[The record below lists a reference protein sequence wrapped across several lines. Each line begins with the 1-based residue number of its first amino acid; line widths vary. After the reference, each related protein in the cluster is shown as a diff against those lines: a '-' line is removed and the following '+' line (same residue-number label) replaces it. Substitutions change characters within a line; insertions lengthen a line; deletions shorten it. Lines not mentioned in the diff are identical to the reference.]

1 MKENELEFSDWP
13 MFDLL
18 MTNEELCRELLE
30 VVLDAPVSNIEYIIA
45 ENDIRPTLT
54 NHGVRLDAYVKTEN
68 EVYNIEMQTVKRTKL
83 GRRLR
88 FYQGAMD
95 TLALRRGEHYGNLP
109 PCYIVF
115 ICLHDP
121 FNAGLPVYTLNVKC
135 QENTSVETDHGFT
148 WVVLAASAWDR
159 LPPGRLRNLLHYIAT
174 GEAGDDRFATKLA
187 AAVRAANGDEA
198 WRKEK
203 MALLTFE
210 EDMEIQ
216 RRMLEED
223 REDLETLRRMLEEDR
238 EDLETLR
245 RMLEEDR
252 EDLETLRRML
262 KEDREDLEAR
272 RRMVEEQRRTLEEQ
286 RRVLEE
292 QRRMLQEDLEKL
304 EHIAVETTESEGRAE
319 GLEEGEARLG
329 ALVTALIESGRS
341 EEVALVATDAAA
353 RRARFEEF
361 GL

>member
-30 VVLDAPVSNIEYIIA
+30 VVLNAPVSNIEYIIA

-68 EVYNIEMQTVKRTKL
+68 EVCNIEMQTVKRAKL

-135 QENTSVETDHGFT
+135 QENTSVKTDHGFT
-148 WVVLAASAWDR
+148 WIVLAAPAWDR
-159 LPPGRLRNLLHYIAT
+159 LPPGRLRNLLHYISA

-223 REDLETLRRMLEEDR
+223 REDFEIQKRILEEDR
-238 EDLETLR
+238 GDFEIQ
-245 RMLEEDR
+245 
-252 EDLETLRRML
+252 
-262 KEDREDLEAR
+262 K
-272 RRMVEEQRRTLEEQ
+272 RTLEEQ
-286 RRVLEE
+286 QRALEEDLEKQKHALEEQKRVLEE
-292 QRRMLQEDLEKL
+292 QRRMLQEDLDKQ
-304 EHIAVETTESEGRAE
+304 EHIAVEAAESEGRTE
-319 GLEEGEARLG
+319 GLEAGEARLG
-329 ALVTALIESGRS
+329 ALIAALIESGRS
-341 EEVALVATDAAA
+341 EEVALVATDADA

>member
-68 EVYNIEMQTVKRTKL
+68 EVCNIEMQTVKRAKL

-135 QENTSVETDHGFT
+135 QENTSVKTDHGFT
-148 WVVLAASAWDR
+148 WIVLAAPAWDR

-223 REDLETLRRMLEEDR
+223 REDFEIQKRILEEDR
-238 EDLETLR
+238 GDFEIQ
-245 RMLEEDR
+245 
-252 EDLETLRRML
+252 
-262 KEDREDLEAR
+262 K
-272 RRMVEEQRRTLEEQ
+272 RTLEEKQ
-286 RRVLEE
+286 RALEEDLEKQKHALEEQKRVLEE
-292 QRRMLQEDLEKL
+292 QRRMLQEDLDKQ
-304 EHIAVETTESEGRAE
+304 EHIAVEAAESEGRTE
-319 GLEEGEARLG
+319 GLEAGEARLG
-329 ALVTALIESGRS
+329 ALLAALIESGRS
-341 EEVALVATDAAA
+341 EEVALVATDADA

-361 GL
+361 SL

>member
-30 VVLDAPVSNIEYIIA
+30 VVLNAPVSNIEYIIA

-68 EVYNIEMQTVKRTKL
+68 EVCNIEMQTVKRAKL

-135 QENTSVETDHGFT
+135 QENTSVKTDHGFT
-148 WVVLAASAWDR
+148 WIVLAAPAWDR
-159 LPPGRLRNLLHYIAT
+159 LPPGRLRNLLHYIST
-174 GEAGDDRFATKLA
+174 GEAGDYRFATKLA

-245 RMLEEDR
+245 RML
-252 EDLETLRRML
+252 

-286 RRVLEE
+286 QRVLEE

>member
-68 EVYNIEMQTVKRTKL
+68 EVCNIEMQTVKRAKL

-115 ICLHDP
+115 ICLHGP
-121 FNAGLPVYTLNVKC
+121 WL
-135 QENTSVETDHGFT
+135 
-148 WVVLAASAWDR
+148 VLAAPAWDR

-223 REDLETLRRMLEEDR
+223 REDFEIQKRMLEEDR
-238 EDLETLR
+238 EDFEIQKR
-245 RMLEEDR
+245 ILEEDR
-252 EDLETLRRML
+252 GDFEIQ
-262 KEDREDLEAR
+262 K
-272 RRMVEEQRRTLEEQ
+272 RTLEEQ
-286 RRVLEE
+286 QRALEEDLEKQKHALEEQKRVLEE
-292 QRRMLQEDLEKL
+292 QRRMLQEDLDKQ
-304 EHIAVETTESEGRAE
+304 EHIAVEAAESEGRTE
-319 GLEEGEARLG
+319 GLEAGEARLG
-329 ALVTALIESGRS
+329 ALLAALIESGRS
-341 EEVALVATDAAA
+341 EEVALVATDADA

-361 GL
+361 SL

>member
-95 TLALRRGEHYGNLP
+95 TLTLRRGEHYGNLP

-135 QENTSVETDHGFT
+135 QENTSVKTDHGFT
-148 WVVLAASAWDR
+148 WIVLAAPAWDR
-159 LPPGRLRNLLHYIAT
+159 LPPGRLRNLLHYIST

-223 REDLETLRRMLEEDR
+223 REDFEIQ
-238 EDLETLR
+238 
-245 RMLEEDR
+245 
-252 EDLETLRRML
+252 
-262 KEDREDLEAR
+262 K
-272 RRMVEEQRRTLEEQ
+272 RTLEEQ
-286 RRVLEE
+286 QRALEEDRGDFEIQKRTLEEQQRALEEDLEKQKHALEEQKRVLEE
-292 QRRMLQEDLEKL
+292 QRRMLQEDLDKQ
-304 EHIAVETTESEGRAE
+304 EHIAVEAAESERRTE
-319 GLEEGEARLG
+319 GLEAGEARLG
-329 ALVTALIESGRS
+329 ALIAALIESGRS
-341 EEVALVATDAAA
+341 EEVALVATDADA

>member
-159 LPPGRLRNLLHYIAT
+159 LPPGRLRNLLHYIST

-223 REDLETLRRMLEEDR
+223 REDLETHFLS
-238 EDLETLR
+238 
-245 RMLEEDR
+245 
-252 EDLETLRRML
+252 
-262 KEDREDLEAR
+262 
-272 RRMVEEQRRTLEEQ
+272 VF
-286 RRVLEE
+286 
-292 QRRMLQEDLEKL
+292 EKD
-304 EHIAVETTESEGRAE
+304 V
-319 GLEEGEARLG
+319 
-329 ALVTALIESGRS
+329 
-341 EEVALVATDAAA
+341 
-353 RRARFEEF
+353 F
-361 GL
+361 

>member
-30 VVLDAPVSNIEYIIA
+30 VVLNAPVSNIEYIIA

-68 EVYNIEMQTVKRTKL
+68 EVCNIEMQTVKRAKL

-135 QENTSVETDHGFT
+135 QENTSVKTDHGFT
-148 WVVLAASAWDR
+148 WIVLAAPAWDR
-159 LPPGRLRNLLHYIAT
+159 LPPGRLRNLLHYIST

-223 REDLETLRRMLEEDR
+223 REDFEIQKRILEEDR
-238 EDLETLR
+238 GDFEIQ
-245 RMLEEDR
+245 
-252 EDLETLRRML
+252 
-262 KEDREDLEAR
+262 K
-272 RRMVEEQRRTLEEQ
+272 RTLEEQ
-286 RRVLEE
+286 QRALEEDLEKQKHALEEQQRVLEE

>member
-68 EVYNIEMQTVKRTKL
+68 EVCNIEMQTVKRAKL

-135 QENTSVETDHGFT
+135 QENTSVKTDHGFT
-148 WVVLAASAWDR
+148 WIVLAAPAWDR
-159 LPPGRLRNLLHYIAT
+159 LPPGRLRNLLHYIST

-223 REDLETLRRMLEEDR
+223 REDFEIQKRILEEDR
-238 EDLETLR
+238 GDFEIQ
-245 RMLEEDR
+245 
-252 EDLETLRRML
+252 
-262 KEDREDLEAR
+262 K
-272 RRMVEEQRRTLEEQ
+272 RTLEEQ
-286 RRVLEE
+286 QRALEEDLEKQKHALEEQKRVLEE
-292 QRRMLQEDLEKL
+292 QRRMLQEDLDKQ
-304 EHIAVETTESEGRAE
+304 EHIAVEAAESEGRTE
-319 GLEEGEARLG
+319 GLEAGEARLG
-329 ALVTALIESGRS
+329 ALIAALIESGRS
-341 EEVALVATDAAA
+341 EEVALVATDADA